1 MKSTSICFLVK
12 GDLILILSTNVVK
25 LIYEIFYEIFYEQT
39 FIILVRRSEA
49 NYSINS
55 RSKT

>member
-1 MKSTSICFLVK
+1 LVK
-12 GDLILILSTNVVK
+12 VDLILILSTNVVK